1 MKQCVILGWL
11 LTGLFMQAFGQSQ
24 PVTYDF
30 RGVPLS
36 QVLEK
41 LHEQTQVDF
50 AYDNFATSKV
60 LITHR
65 ATSMPLQQALSE
77 LLAPTSYDFL
87 LVGSTY
93 IIAKRLQEEKLT
105 PMAFHDILSSIEVSG
120 TIYDAE
126 SKETLPFVTI
136 YNQSSRQSF
145 MTNEFGQF
153 HCAFQMAHPEDTILF
168 QFIGFESNQIL
179 LRQLID
185 QKPNALINLL
195 PSRLFLPAVMVSA
208 GSDKLFERDSENT
221 NLLFNPN
228 DLVTAD
234 GMGESDI
241 FRSTQLLPG
250 VSSNQENNGGLT
262 IRGGATDQTL
272 MLLDGFTIYHQDH
285 LFGMFSAVN
294 SHSVKNV
301 RVIKSTPQSRY
312 GGRIGGIVEMI
323 GKEGSTQDVITQV
336 QLGMLSG
343 SLSVEGPLDTAGK
356 LGFIFNGRRAFTDGW
371 YSPVYRSLFT
381 NVYNSALINSDTT
394 RTQPFEN
401 DNNPTYYFQ
410 DGNVKFTWRPNSHH
424 KFNATGYASMDQL
437 YINYADTVLTA
448 NSLAPKVR
456 YTDESR
462 WKNAGMS
469 LQYLYQRKPGAHLML
484 RMTVSNYNAS
494 YFSTDTI
501 ATINNV
507 VTTRIQNIETN
518 LRNIKYTA
526 EKQWVWLDHSVNVGM
541 ESEHMVSKR
550 NYTYSTNAFPA
561 STRSTWWHSVFAQDA
576 WSPSLRWRFN
586 AGWRMTYDRLSKN
599 LLQEPRLTMTY
610 RWPLQRLRLEV
621 GYARLHQLIQRVRAQ
636 NLYQN
641 SPDYWALSDGNEIPI
656 LRSNQW
662 NINLQKE
669 FTKGNVNLDV
679 FARVQSGSTL
689 LLTSL
694 PGYAQDVFENDLL
707 IHGTSQS
714 HGAELSAF
722 VQHRRHQLLASY
734 TWMSTT
740 GRYDALDNQVIVSS
754 GEHRHEIKLYYEWQS
769 SRWDYGVFWTFGSGR
784 PYTPLLGSYDFI
796 NPNGDSSSHVVF
808 GNFNSDRLP
817 AYHRLDLSI
826 QYKTNWEKAQM
837 EIGASLYNAY
847 NRTNIRSREYFAYPK
862 EEQLA
867 VYESNLYMLGWIPSL
882 NIQLRF

>member
-1 MKQCVILGWL
+1 
-11 LTGLFMQAFGQSQ
+11 
-24 PVTYDF
+24 
-30 RGVPLS
+30 
-36 QVLEK
+36 
-41 LHEQTQVDF
+41 
-50 AYDNFATSKV
+50 
-60 LITHR
+60 
-65 ATSMPLQQALSE
+65 
-77 LLAPTSYDFL
+77 
-87 LVGSTY
+87 
-93 IIAKRLQEEKLT
+93 
-105 PMAFHDILSSIEVSG
+105 
-120 TIYDAE
+120 
-126 SKETLPFVTI
+126 
-136 YNQSSRQSF
+136 
-145 MTNEFGQF
+145 
-153 HCAFQMAHPEDTILF
+153 
-168 QFIGFESNQIL
+168 
-179 LRQLID
+179 
-185 QKPNALINLL
+185 
-195 PSRLFLPAVMVSA
+195 
-208 GSDKLFERDSENT
+208 
-221 NLLFNPN
+221 
-228 DLVTAD
+228 
-234 GMGESDI
+234 
-241 FRSTQLLPG
+241 
-250 VSSNQENNGGLT
+250 
-262 IRGGATDQTL
+262 
-272 MLLDGFTIYHQDH
+272 
-285 LFGMFSAVN
+285 
-294 SHSVKNV
+294 
-301 RVIKSTPQSRY
+301 
-312 GGRIGGIVEMI
+312 
-323 GKEGSTQDVITQV
+323 
-336 QLGMLSG
+336 
-343 SLSVEGPLDTAGK
+343 
-356 LGFIFNGRRAFTDGW
+356 
-371 YSPVYRSLFT
+371 
-381 NVYNSALINSDTT
+381 
-394 RTQPFEN
+394 
-401 DNNPTYYFQ
+401 
-410 DGNVKFTWRPNSHH
+410 
-424 KFNATGYASMDQL
+424 
-437 YINYADTVLTA
+437 
-448 NSLAPKVR
+448 
-456 YTDESR
+456 
-462 WKNAGMS
+462 MS

-518 LRNIKYTA
+518 LRNIKYSG
-526 EKQWVWLDHSVNVGM
+526 EKQWVWLHHAVNVGM

-550 NYTYSTNAFPA
+550 SYTYSTNAFPA

-689 LLTSL
+689 LLNSL
-694 PGYAQDVFENDLL
+694 PGYAQDVFENDVL
-707 IHGTSQS
+707 IQGTSQS

-784 PYTPLLGSYDFI
+784 PYTPLLGSYNFI

-847 NRTNIRSREYFAYPK
+847 NRTNVRSREYFAYPK
-862 EEQLA
+862 GEQLA
-867 VYESNLYMLGWIPSL
+867 VYESNLYMLGWNPSL